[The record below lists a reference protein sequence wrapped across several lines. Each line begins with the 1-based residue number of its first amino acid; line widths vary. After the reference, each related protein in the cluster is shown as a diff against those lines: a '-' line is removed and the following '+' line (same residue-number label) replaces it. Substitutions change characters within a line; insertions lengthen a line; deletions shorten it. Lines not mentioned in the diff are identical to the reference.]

1 MSKDWKE
8 KITCATECSR
18 CHRALRADDER
29 ILSVYD
35 HEAVCLNCKEIE
47 EQRPDYKDAATRMI
61 ENCTIDLEL
70 KQSDPGSY
78 CYSHFYPY
86 KC

>member
-1 MSKDWKE
+1 MNKPWQE
-8 KITCATECSR
+8 KIACAVECNR
-18 CHRALRADDER
+18 CHKPLKADDER
-29 ILSVYD
+29 ILSCYD
-35 HEAVCLNCKEIE
+35 HEAICMACKKTE
-47 EQRPDYKDAATRMI
+47 EQRPDYKDISTHMI

-70 KQSDPGSY
+70 KQSDPGSF